1 MRRGYCYD
9 PVVPFLITK
18 LLSGMNP
25 VVKDKVKYDLPGGG
39 GSKKHC
45 C

>member
-25 VVKDKVKYDLPGGG
+25 VVM
-39 GSKKHC
+39 SKIR
-45 C
+45 